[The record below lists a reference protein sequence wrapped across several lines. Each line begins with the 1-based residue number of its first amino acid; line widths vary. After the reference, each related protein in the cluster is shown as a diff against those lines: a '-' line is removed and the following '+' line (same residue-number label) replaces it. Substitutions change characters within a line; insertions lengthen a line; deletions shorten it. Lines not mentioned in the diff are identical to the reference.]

1 MEGASNR
8 HPGKEKA
15 MISLIEFFSICGVA
29 TLTAAGA
36 SQGLNLLR
44 RSRGVRSDNPV
55 TDREEDGSG
64 RPSAGA
70 WHEPRYGKR
79 HRVNCRI
86 EYGVGDTRN
95 EGVLIDMSRQ
105 GWRARGTQPLTKGTA
120 MTVQVYFSDAT
131 IPITI
136 DEAVVR
142 WTEGLE
148 FGVELIRMSP
158 KSAALL
164 SDYLS
169 AHFPPAER
177 TPPYALSPFSY
188 N

>member
-1 MEGASNR
+1 
-8 HPGKEKA
+8 
-15 MISLIEFFSICGVA
+15 MISLIEFVSICGVA

-36 SQGLNLLR
+36 SRGLNLLR
-44 RSRGVRSDNPV
+44 RSRGGHSENPARPRDDEG
-55 TDREEDGSG
+55 TG

-79 HRVNCRI
+79 HLVSSRI
-86 EYGVGDTRN
+86 EYSVGGRRY
-95 EGVLIDMSRQ
+95 EGLLIDMSRQ
-105 GWRARGTQPLTKGTA
+105 GWRARGAQPLVKGTA
-120 MTVQVYFSDAT
+120 MTVQVYFSDVSQ
-131 IPITI
+131 PITI

-158 KSAALL
+158 KSAAML

-169 AHFPPAER
+169 AHFPTAQPA
-177 TPPYALSPFSY
+177 PVYALSPFSY

>member
-1 MEGASNR
+1 M
-8 HPGKEKA
+8 
-15 MISLIEFFSICGVA
+15 
-29 TLTAAGA
+29 
-36 SQGLNLLR
+36 
-44 RSRGVRSDNPV
+44 
-55 TDREEDGSG
+55 
-64 RPSAGA
+64 
-70 WHEPRYGKR
+70 
-79 HRVNCRI
+79 
-86 EYGVGDTRN
+86 
-95 EGVLIDMSRQ
+95 LIDMSRQ

>member
-1 MEGASNR
+1 
-8 HPGKEKA
+8 
-15 MISLIEFFSICGVA
+15 MISLIEFVSICGVA

-44 RSRGVRSDNPV
+44 RSRDESPKTRVKCGD
-55 TDREEDGSG
+55 DEESG
-64 RPSAGA
+64 RPPAGA

-79 HRVNCRI
+79 HLVSCRI
-86 EYGVGDTRN
+86 EYGVGDHRH
-95 EGVLIDMSRQ
+95 EGVLLDLSRQ
-105 GWRARGTQPLTKGTA
+105 GWRARGTEPIAKG
-120 MTVQVYFSDAT
+120 MILTVQVYFSDACQ
-131 IPITI
+131 PITI

-148 FGVELIRMSP
+148 FGVELIRMNP

-169 AHFPPAER
+169 ARFPAPQP
-177 TPPYALSPFSY
+177 TPTYTLSPFSY